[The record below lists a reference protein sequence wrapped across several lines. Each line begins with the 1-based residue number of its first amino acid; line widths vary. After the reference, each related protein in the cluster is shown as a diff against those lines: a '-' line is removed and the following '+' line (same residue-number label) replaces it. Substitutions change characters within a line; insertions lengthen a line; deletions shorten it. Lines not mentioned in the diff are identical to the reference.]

1 MTSGNNAM
9 KLKIGRIAY
18 TNLFP
23 IFYGLERMQK
33 RASGKNAASYEFID
47 GVPSEL
53 NLKIRTGEIDISPSS
68 SIEYLKN
75 RVHYRLIEG
84 HSISSFGP
92 VRSVLLF
99 SKQPLEALEGRTV
112 LTSWQSETS
121 VALLSIILKKF
132 YGIDAKLSSTPRSI
146 TESITRSTG
155 AAMKTHDAYLLI
167 GDDAMKE
174 ALQWPREKI
183 YDLGDLWYR
192 HTGLPAVFALW
203 IARTACCEQNPEL
216 LGQFIRDLEASKRAA
231 RGSLEEIA
239 GHSWLR
245 QLIPVKELVAYWE
258 GISYDFLD
266 EHRRGLE
273 LFRSYAVELGLIQ
286 D

>member
-1 MTSGNNAM
+1 MIPGDTAM
-9 KLKIGRIAY
+9 KLRIGRIAY

-23 IFYGLERMQK
+23 IFYGLERN
-33 RASGKNAASYEFID
+33 KNAASYEFVD

-53 NLKIRTGEIDISPSS
+53 NRKIRTGEIDISPSS

-75 RVHYRLIEG
+75 RAHYRLIEG
-84 HSISSFGP
+84 HSVSSFGA
-92 VRSVLLF
+92 VGSVLLF
-99 SKQPLEALEGRTV
+99 SKQPIEALEGHTV
-112 LTSWQSETS
+112 LTSSQSETS

-132 YGIDAKLSSTPRSI
+132 YGIEAQLISTSAPS
-146 TESITRSTG
+146 G
-155 AAMKTHDAYLLI
+155 AAMRSHEAYLLI

-174 ALQWPREKI
+174 ALRWPQDKI
-183 YDLGDLWYR
+183 HDLGDLWYR

-203 IARTACCEQNPEL
+203 IARKTCCEQKPEL
-216 LGQFIRDLEASKRAA
+216 LRKFIRDLEESKNAA
-231 RGSLEEIA
+231 HRNLGEIA
-239 GHSWLR
+239 GHSPLG
-245 QLIPVKELVAYWE
+245 QIIPVEELVAYWE

-273 LFRSYAVELGLIQ
+273 LFRSYAAELGLIQ

>member
-1 MTSGNNAM
+1 MTHADNAQ
-9 KLKIGRIAY
+9 KLRMNLRIGRIAY

-23 IFYGLERMQK
+23 IFYGLQRKQQD
-33 RASGKNAASYEFID
+33 AASYEFID

-53 NLKIRTGEIDISPSS
+53 NRKIRTGEIDISPSS
-68 SIEYLKN
+68 SIEYLRN
-75 RVHYRLIEG
+75 RDHYRLIEG

-92 VRSVLLF
+92 VGSVLLF
-99 SKQPLEALEGRTV
+99 SNQPIEALEGRTV
-112 LTSWQSETS
+112 LTSSQSETS
-121 VALLSIILKKF
+121 VALLAIILKKF
-132 YGIDAKLSSTPRSI
+132 YGIDAKLSSTA
-146 TESITRSTG
+146 ESITRSTG
-155 AAMKTHDAYLLI
+155 AAMKAHDAYLLI

-203 IARTACCEQNPEL
+203 IARKTCCEQNPAL
-216 LGQFIRDLEASKRAA
+216 FRQFMRDLEESKSAA
-231 RGSLEEIA
+231 PGSFREIA
-239 GHSWLR
+239 GDSWLR
-245 QLIPVKELVAYWE
+245 HIIPVEEIVAYWE

-273 LFRSYAVELGLIQ
+273 LFRDYAAELGLLEN
-286 D
+286 

>member
-1 MTSGNNAM
+1 MIPGDNDR
-9 KLKIGRIAY
+9 KLRIGRIAY

-23 IFYGLERMQK
+23 IFYGLQRKQ
-33 RASGKNAASYEFID
+33 NVAAYEFID

-53 NLKIRTGEIDISPSS
+53 NRKIRDGEIDISPSS

-75 RVHYRLIEG
+75 RSHYRLIEG

-92 VRSVLLF
+92 VGSVLLF
-99 SKQPLEALEGRTV
+99 SKQPIETLEGRTV
-112 LTSWQSETS
+112 LTSPQSETS

-132 YGIDAKLSSTPRSI
+132 YGIDAKLISAP
-146 TESITRSTG
+146 ESGTKSGTKSAA
-155 AAMKTHDAYLLI
+155 AAMRAHEAWLLI

-174 ALQWPREKI
+174 ALLWPQDKI

-203 IARTACCEQNPEL
+203 IARNTCCEQKPEL
-216 LGQFIRDLEASKRAA
+216 LRQFMRDLEESKSAA
-231 RGSLEEIA
+231 PGSLREIA

-245 QLIPVKELVAYWE
+245 HIIPVEELVAYWE

-266 EHRRGLE
+266 EHRKGLE
-273 LFRSYAVELGLIQ
+273 LFRSYAEELGLIQ

>member
-1 MTSGNNAM
+1 MTTGDNALKLSM
-9 KLKIGRIAY
+9 KLRIGRIAY

-23 IFYGLERMQK
+23 IFYGLQRKQ
-33 RASGKNAASYEFID
+33 NAACYEFID

-53 NLKIRTGEIDISPSS
+53 NKKIRSGVIDISPSS

-75 RVHYRLIEG
+75 RAHYRLIEG

-92 VRSVLLF
+92 VGSVLLF
-99 SKQPLEALEGRTV
+99 SNHPLEALEGRTV
-112 LTSWQSETS
+112 LTSSQSETS
-121 VALLSIILKKF
+121 VALLAVILKKF
-132 YGIDAKLSSTPRSI
+132 YGIDAQLTATSA
-146 TESITRSTG
+146 STG
-155 AAMKTHDAYLLI
+155 TALKKDDAFLLI

-203 IARTACCEQNPEL
+203 IARHTCCTQNPEL
-216 LGQFIRDLEASKRAA
+216 FGQFIRDLDESKSAA
-231 RGSLEEIA
+231 PGNFREIA
-239 GHSWLR
+239 GHSWLKEV
-245 QLIPVKELVAYWE
+245 IPVEGLVAYWK

-273 LFRSYAVELGLIQ
+273 LFREYAAELGLIVN
-286 D
+286 

>member
-1 MTSGNNAM
+1 MTAGGNAQNLRI
-9 KLKIGRIAY
+9 KLRIGRIAY

-23 IFYGLERMQK
+23 IFYGLQRN
-33 RASGKNAASYEFID
+33 KNAASYEFID

-53 NLKIRTGEIDISPSS
+53 NLKVRTGEIDISPSS
-68 SIEYLKN
+68 SVEYLRN
-75 RVHYRLIEG
+75 RAHYRLIEG

-92 VRSVLLF
+92 VGSVLLF

-112 LTSWQSETS
+112 LTSSQSETS
-121 VALLSIILKKF
+121 VVLLSIILKKF
-132 YGIDAKLSSTPRSI
+132 YGIDAQLSATSAT
-146 TESITRSTG
+146 TG
-155 AAMKTHDAYLLI
+155 AEMRSHDAYLLI

-174 ALQWPREKI
+174 ALQWPAEKI

-203 IARTACCEQNPEL
+203 IARTTCCEQKPEL
-216 LGQFIRDLEASKRAA
+216 LRQFIADLDASKSAA
-231 RGSLEEIA
+231 LKDLREIA

-245 QLIPVKELVAYWE
+245 QIIPAGELVAYWE

-273 LFRSYAVELGLIQ
+273 LFRSYAAELGLVEN
-286 D
+286 

>member
-1 MTSGNNAM
+1 MTSGDNTQKQRI
-9 KLKIGRIAY
+9 KLRIGRIAY

-23 IFYGLERMQK
+23 IFYGLQRN
-33 RASGKNAASYEFID
+33 KNAASYEFID

-53 NLKIRTGEIDISPSS
+53 NRKVRTGEIDISPSS

-75 RVHYRLIEG
+75 RARYRLIDG

-92 VRSVLLF
+92 VGSVLLF
-99 SKQPLEALEGRTV
+99 SRQPLEALEGQTV
-112 LTSWQSETS
+112 LTSSHSETS

-132 YGIDAKLSSTPRSI
+132 YGIDAKLRSTPRSI
-146 TESITRSTG
+146 TESSTRSSS
-155 AAMKTHDAYLLI
+155 AAMKPHAAYLLI

-174 ALQWPREKI
+174 ALHWPQDKI

-203 IARTACCEQNPEL
+203 IARNTCCEQKPEL
-216 LGQFIRDLEASKRAA
+216 LRQFIRDLEASKSAA
-231 RGSLEEIA
+231 LGNLREIA
-239 GHSWLR
+239 AHSWLR
-245 QLIPVKELVAYWE
+245 QIIPVGELVAYWE

-273 LFRSYAVELGLIQ
+273 LFRSYAAELTLI
-286 D
+286 